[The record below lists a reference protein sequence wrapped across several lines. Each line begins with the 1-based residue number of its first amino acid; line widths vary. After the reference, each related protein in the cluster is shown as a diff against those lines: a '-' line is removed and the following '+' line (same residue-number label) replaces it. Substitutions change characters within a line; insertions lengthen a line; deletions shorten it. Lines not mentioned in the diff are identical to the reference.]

1 VGASVLM
8 IFADTPGLLRD
19 PSDETSLIG
28 RLSTSDA
35 EHLIPA
41 IGGRAR
47 VKLRAS
53 REARLRGVGAVCVAD
68 GRAQR
73 PLFSA
78 LSGAGTWV
86 R

>member
-1 VGASVLM
+1 M

-19 PSDETSLIG
+19 PADETSLIG
-28 RLSTSDA
+28 RLSTREA
-35 EHLIPA
+35 EDLIPA

-53 REARLRGVGAVCVAD
+53 AEARLRGVGAVCVAD
-68 GRAQR
+68 GRVQR

>member
-1 VGASVLM
+1 M

-19 PSDETSLIG
+19 PDDETTLIG
-28 RLSTSDA
+28 RLTPHEA
-35 EHLIPA
+35 EELVPR

-47 VKLRAS
+47 VKLRAVAD
-53 REARLRGVGAVCVAD
+53 ARLRGVGAACVAD
-68 GRAQR
+68 GRAAR

-78 LSGAGTWV
+78 LTGAGTWV